1 MLYKPNF
8 CCNCG
13 EKIERK
19 DWTVFTSRRFCGVCE
34 TDFKGV
40 DYLPR
45 VIGMMA
51 VIVLILGVASLFQR
65 DRKVLQTA
73 GVGTAESRRLVSTGR
88 TENDGAKQSSQAAN
102 SANQPQTSSQQEVT
116 ANPQPAVPSANSLQR
131 PAVQK
136 TSTEA
141 VYYCG
146 ALTKK
151 GTPCTRRV
159 KTRGARCFQHQGQP
173 SAADLR

>member
-34 TDFKGV
+34 TEFKGV

-45 VIGMMA
+45 A
-51 VIVLILGVASLFQR
+51 VTALAAITLLVGAAGLFR
-65 DRKVLQTA
+65 SDRKLPASA
-73 GVGTAESRRLVSTGR
+73 GIDMTQQRRFVSTNKTPDQNLAISTDEGK
-88 TENDGAKQSSQAAN
+88 TNKLLQNTPQQNIPTSQAI
-102 SANQPQTSSQQEVT
+102 PD
-116 ANPQPAVPSANSLQR
+116 ANSLQR
-131 PAVQK
+131 QPAQK

-141 VYYCG
+141 VYFCG

-159 KTRGARCFQHQGQP
+159 KTKGARCFQHVGQP
-173 SAADLR
+173 SAVDLK

>member
-1 MLYKPNF
+1 MLYKPSF

-34 TDFKGV
+34 TEFKGV

-45 VIGMMA
+45 VIGAVA
-51 VIVLILGVASLFQR
+51 VIIVILGIASFFQR
-65 DRKVLQTA
+65 DRKALQPAAIDT
-73 GVGTAESRRLVSTGR
+73 TQRRLTSTR
-88 TENDGAKQSSQAAN
+88 RPENEAAKASTQATN
-102 SANQPQTSSQQEVT
+102 SANQPEISTQQAITS
-116 ANPQPAVPSANSLQR
+116 NPPPVGPNTNSLQR
-131 PAVQK
+131 QAAQK
-136 TSTEA
+136 TSTET

-159 KTRGARCFQHQGQP
+159 KTRGARCYQHQGQP
-173 SAADLR
+173 SVADLR